1 MAKRTSRT
9 PAKEGEFL
17 DELAETGNVTKASE
31 LSGVARRT
39 IYDWRAAN
47 EDFRARWET
56 ALDLGCDALEDEAT
70 RRAHDG
76 VEEPVYYQGEVV
88 GQVQRYSDT
97 LLMFLLK
104 GRRPEKFKDRTEL
117 TGNDGAPIVP
127 VLNVTINR
135 APESEPPGRGST
147 QDG

>member
-1 MAKRTSRT
+1 M
-9 PAKEGEFL
+9 
-17 DELAETGNVTKASE
+17 
-31 LSGVARRT
+31 
-39 IYDWRAAN
+39 
-47 EDFRARWET
+47 
-56 ALDLGCDALEDEAT
+56 
-70 RRAHDG
+70 
-76 VEEPVYYQGEVV
+76 EEPVYYQGEVV

-117 TGNDGAPIVP
+117 TGKDGAPIVP
-127 VLNVTINR
+127 VLNVIINR